1 LKAVIPLFRLLR
13 IMSLILWPESDEGG
27 LSIDMD
33 GWAKIRMEIWREG
46 SSKREVLG
54 REGIGW

>member
-1 LKAVIPLFRLLR
+1 
-13 IMSLILWPESDEGG
+13 MSLILWPESDEGG